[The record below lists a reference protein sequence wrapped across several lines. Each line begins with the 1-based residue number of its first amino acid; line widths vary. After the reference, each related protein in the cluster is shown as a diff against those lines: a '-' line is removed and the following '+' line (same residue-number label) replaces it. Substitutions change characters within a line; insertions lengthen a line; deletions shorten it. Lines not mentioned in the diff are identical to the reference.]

1 MNQVPVPHDLGLQL
15 PLPAGL
21 LKILLVFLFLIH
33 ILFVNFMVGGVT
45 LSFIFELIGLKN
57 KKYDALARE
66 ISGTVTVN
74 KSLAVVLGVAPLL
87 VINLAYT
94 TYFYTAT
101 SLTGIAWLM
110 VMPAVIFAF
119 LLTYIHKYSWDKLEN
134 NKFLHLALAFMGL
147 ALFWVIPLIFLSNV
161 NLMLFPARWTDTHG
175 FIPAVLL
182 QNVIPRY
189 LHFMLATIAVT
200 SLFAVGWFGRKKYDL
215 NRHLSGFTREEVK
228 YKFYLIAF
236 IATLM
241 QFIIGPLL
249 LFTLPVHG
257 ISLKVYGFILLG
269 VLAAVLFMF
278 LVWYEIRHKTKLIG
292 RHFWTVIILLTG
304 TVISMAFGRHYYRER
319 AIEPHRELV
328 DEKTQEL
335 YWKSEAARTRLRM
348 GISKEPA
355 KPAGQAGF
363 EKNCA
368 VCHAK
373 ATELVGPSLE
383 EIYEL
388 YEDYPEGIVEW
399 SIEPE
404 VKRGG
409 AVMPAFG
416 HLGEDELLEIS
427 KYMLEVVKE

>member
-1 MNQVPVPHDLGLQL
+1 MNQVPVPHDLELQL
-15 PLPAGL
+15 PLPEGL
-21 LKILLVFLFLIH
+21 LKILLVLLFLIH

-45 LSFIFELIGLKN
+45 LSFIFEIIGLKN

-74 KSLAVVLGVAPLL
+74 KSLAIVLGVAPLL
-87 VINLAYT
+87 AINLAYT
-94 TYFYTAT
+94 TYFYSAT
-101 SLTGIAWLM
+101 SLTGIAWMM
-110 VMPAVIFAF
+110 VIPAVTIAF
-119 LLTYIHKYSWDKLEN
+119 LLTYIHKYTWDKLEN
-134 NKFLHLALAFMGL
+134 NKFLHLTFAFMGL
-147 ALFWVIPLIFLSNV
+147 ILFWTIPLIFLSNV
-161 NLMLFPARWTDTHG
+161 NLMLFPSRWTEVHG

-189 LHFMLATIAVT
+189 LHFMLATIAVS
-200 SLFAVGWFGRKKYDL
+200 SLFAVGWFGRKKFDV
-215 NRHLSGFTREEVK
+215 NKHLPGFSREEIK
-228 YKFYLIAF
+228 YNFYLIAF

-241 QFIIGPLL
+241 QFIAGPLL
-249 LFTLPVHG
+249 LFTLPVYG
-257 ISLKVYGFILLG
+257 ISITVYGFILLG

-278 LVWYEIRHKTKLIG
+278 LVWYEIRDNKKTIG
-292 RHFWTVIILLTG
+292 RFFWTVILLLTG

-319 AIEPHRELV
+319 AIEPHRQLV
-328 DEKTQEL
+328 ETKTQEL

-355 KPAGQAGF
+355 KSAGQAGF

-373 ATELVGPSLE
+373 ETVLVGPSLN
-383 EIYEL
+383 EIFEL

-399 SIEPE
+399 SKAPE

-409 AVMPAFG
+409 PVMPSFA
-416 HLGEDELLEIS
+416 HLGDEELLEIG
-427 KYMLEVVKE
+427 KYMLKAAAE